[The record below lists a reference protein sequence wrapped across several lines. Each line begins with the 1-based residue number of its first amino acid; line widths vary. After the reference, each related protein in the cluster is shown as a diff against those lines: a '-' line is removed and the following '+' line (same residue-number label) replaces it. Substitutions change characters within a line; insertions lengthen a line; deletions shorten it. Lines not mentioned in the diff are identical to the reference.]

1 MNVSTS
7 DGNNTKY
14 DAGSDASKICPKH
27 QRSHRHSRRRQ
38 QQHRQNRSRRSC
50 GCGVSFTRFPARRRS
65 SRIGNV
71 HGVAQL
77 WRLTSNLPSGGFAG
91 LAASQITGQNE
102 LGHFSTTSAAVAT
115 TSSVRL
121 YRTLIANFPGTLI
134 CMSRATSEPAGS
146 STTTKPVQSS
156 LKLVDLQ
163 LGHTGPA
170 LIMRQF
176 LQALSVKLLP
186 YAPASEVSL

>member
-27 QRSHRHSRRRQ
+27 QQSHRHSQRRQ

-65 SRIGNV
+65 SRIGSV
-71 HGVAQL
+71 HVAAQL

-102 LGHFSTTSAAVAT
+102 LGHFSTTSTVAT

-121 YRTLIANFPGTLI
+121 YRTLMANFPGTLI
-134 CMSRATSEPAGS
+134 CISLATSEPAGS

-170 LIMRQF
+170 LIIRQF

-186 YAPASEVSL
+186 YAPASKVSL